1 LRAPSDEAFIFPMV
15 DTNKLQITA
24 YGEEAGSLISNQE
37 KWKRIIENRQK
48 VGRGISRFDR
58 GVKSSP

>member
-48 VGRGISRFDR
+48 WDAASR
-58 GVKSSP
+58 SSMAA

>member
-1 LRAPSDEAFIFPMV
+1 LRAPSDEAFIFSVV